1 MTQTYTA
8 TLQGSTLSV
17 YTHQSGA
24 SCLITL
30 LQPGSH
36 SRFYIKDNGIYHDS
50 FGVNSAMIYQA
61 PSTKEAELFLQAI
74 NNAIYHRCKVRNIA
88 CLTLLVT
95 ALVLCITYGWYV
107 FTTLGEH
114 MTRNNPTPVTQL
126 STSNPTAIQSAP
138 VVAPQPISPIQV
150 PVIPK
155 TMPAQTNTSTTA
167 ATGYQKTAQVLRNA
181 AESGFYTIALSSGHQ
196 RTLYVFS
203 DPLCHNCQIIE
214 PALEAL
220 AQKYNV
226 ELFPV
231 TLVGKQQTIDLVSPI
246 LCQTPLSRKTLWKKL
261 FQIDSGMGPNES
273 TLPLASCETGTEA
286 INRNDTA
293 FDAYNL
299 PGTPSL
305 IADDGR
311 YIPLT
316 SLKSD
321 DALEAFLNTPFPQ

>member
-8 TLQGSTLSV
+8 TFQRCTLSV
-17 YTHQSGA
+17 YAHQSGE
-24 SCLITL
+24 SSLVTL
-30 LQPGSH
+30 LQPGSR

-50 FGVNSAMIYQA
+50 FGVNPAMIYQA
-61 PSTKEAELFLQAI
+61 PATKEAELYLRAI
-74 NNAIYHRCKVRNIA
+74 NNAIYKRCKIGNIT

-95 ALVLCITYGWYV
+95 ALVLCFTYGWYV
-107 FTTLGEH
+107 LTTLDEH
-114 MTRNNPTPVTQL
+114 MARNNPTPVTQL
-126 STSNPTAIQSAP
+126 GVSNPTANQSDP
-138 VVAPQPISPIQV
+138 VVAPQSVSPIHP
-150 PVIPK
+150 PVIPN

-167 ATGYQKTAQVLRNA
+167 VTGYQKTAQVLRNA
-181 AESGFYTIALSSGHQ
+181 TESGFYTISLSSGHQ

-226 ELFPV
+226 EVFPV
-231 TLVGKQQTIDLVSPI
+231 TLVGKQHTIDLVSPI
-246 LCQTPLSRKTLWKKL
+246 LCQTPQSRKTLWKKL
-261 FQIDSGMGPNES
+261 FQVDLGMNPNES
-273 TLPLASCETGTEA
+273 TFPRSSCETGTEA

-321 DALEAFLNTPFPQ
+321 DALEAFLNTPLPQ